1 MFSVHAIGYFYYTSW
16 NVRIILEK
24 KTKTNQKNI
33 KLVR

>member
-1 MFSVHAIGYFYYTSW
+1 MFSVHVIGYFYYTSW

-24 KTKTNQKNI
+24 KKKKKNM